1 MLSLI
6 RSGSRDSSSSSS
18 CSSDE
23 SEHMDDC
30 ASLKALPPTDQSED
44 VTMMS
49 EASAHED
56 DGEGDGDDEDD
67 QVDL

>member
-1 MLSLI
+1 
-6 RSGSRDSSSSSS
+6 
-18 CSSDE
+18 
-23 SEHMDDC
+23 MDDC